1 MVIPG
6 GAEWVI
12 IGGVVLVLFGARAI
26 PKFARSIGRAKR
38 EFEKG
43 IKDLNRTAEGGGIF
57 CYTFFKGIGTKWSA
71 YGSDKGEEN
80 WNGLLTVP
88 SSLREANVTGSAPLK
103 YEMYPLE
110 NCFILSDSSPTIWE

>member
-43 IKDLNRTAEGGGIF
+43 IKDG
-57 CYTFFKGIGTKWSA
+57 SQ
-71 YGSDKGEEN
+71 SDKNITEDEEN
-80 WNGLLTVP
+80 QLNETE
-88 SSLREANVTGSAPLK
+88 SKEEKN
-103 YEMYPLE
+103 
-110 NCFILSDSSPTIWE
+110 

>member
-43 IKDLNRTAEGGGIF
+43 IKDG
-57 CYTFFKGIGTKWSA
+57 SQ
-71 YGSDKGEEN
+71 SDKNIPEDEEN
-80 WNGLLTVP
+80 LLNETE
-88 SSLREANVTGSAPLK
+88 SKEEKN
-103 YEMYPLE
+103 
-110 NCFILSDSSPTIWE
+110 